1 MTARNLSLRALVAV
15 FAVLAAL
22 ALAATLPNAAFG
34 ADSTPEISAAAG
46 ADAGPTGNVADGPG
60 NASDAPGNAPD
71 GPGNAADGPGNPADA
86 PGHAADGPGKSE
98 DAGPSADGPGN
109 SANAPGHADDAQGG
123 AVVDQGA
130 SLSQEAGASASAE
143 QRDVDNTSIA
153 VHIDQPG
160 DGTPVGQENRATA
173 DAAASTSAAV
183 ESAGQAKVQQDAQAD
198 ASAAQSGVSNTSI
211 VVRVGS
217 PGDDHGVSQANLAT
231 GIASAS
237 ATAGPGDAYGAEV
250 ARATATQEGATNTA
264 VSVRV
269 FSPGDDGPVDQINA
283 ALASTSTG
291 GADGTENAGAQ
302 QDGVRN
308 TSVSI
313 RVESPGSSG
322 PVAQQ
327 SESNAVVSAGDLGD
341 RTAVNV
347 TSDAVDTVLTVA
359 VAGSNLERPGTAGL
373 VIWEWTW
380 TWQRDES
387 EGLGDP
393 TGIAV
398 SSWDWN
404 WDDTSTAA
412 SSRRGNVTSR
422 TAGDDDVGLQAGS
435 WEWSWQWTREGVQD
449 WSWLWN
455 RQETLSCSSCVWIWN
470 WTWTWVGQPPLGT
483 ATAEPPRGVISDSAP
498 AAGPPADVISD
509 SAAPGQLNSVRAT
522 AEAAV
527 TADAAQLTAQ
537 EGSGP
542 GTQFVGQLIEIQ
554 QDAQARADARQ
565 TDVISISHGSGAPTQ
580 SNVVLGDASAVLD
593 ASALQDAEQVLAA
606 ADTAV
611 ADQWVGQQV
620 DIAQSGSADAT
631 SSQGHTKLTGPGT
644 HQAAGR
650 AHADIESD
658 ISQHVFQDGLVDGG
672 SNEQWAGQLALVE
685 QVADATS
692 AVVQTGTAPPRRT
705 GATANASASVHD
717 FALVEQASDQAAARG
732 AGEGSQVVQ
741 QLVLVLQD
749 GSAYATTVQQ
759 AGASVVPVATSEAQV
774 GNRAAVSQ
782 AASQAAVG
790 TSGVDQELV
799 QQSIVV
805 QFGAA
810 VSISNGGIAG
820 TATVFNCAIS
830 QQGAVQAIGAAAAPA
845 SAVDSSTFCSPA
857 APQTF
862 AGDAPG
868 PLGDTPA
875 AQSGPVGATVPVTA
889 ISTNDEEPMIFR
901 GGRGAR
907 AVGLHAAERGAPD
920 WIAPV
925 DRNGA
930 PPVIGSPASND
941 KLSAL
946 HSTQARFD
954 SRPGSD
960 AGAGD
965 AGREPLLPPAGGGP
979 PTWVSALAAAVS
991 GAGSSGI
998 AAILLAFVLVPPLLL
1013 RTREASVVRRPTD
1026 VLAPIDVPV

>member
-1 MTARNLSLRALVAV
+1 MRLKARGTRLTRLGMRQTAKSE
-15 FAVLAAL
+15 
-22 ALAATLPNAAFG
+22 
-34 ADSTPEISAAAG
+34 DAAG
-46 ADAGPTGNVADGPG
+46 HAADGPG
-60 NASDAPGNAPD
+60 NAADSA
-71 GPGNAADGPGNPADA
+71 GNAADGPGNSENA
-86 PGHAADGPGKSE
+86 PGHAAD
-98 DAGPSADGPGN
+98 
-109 SANAPGHADDAQGG
+109 APGAG
-123 AVVDQGA
+123 AEVDQGA
-130 SLSQEAGASASAE
+130 SVSQEAGASASAE
-143 QRDVDNTSIA
+143 QRDVDNTSVT
-153 VHIDQPG
+153 VHIDQPA

-173 DAAASTSAAV
+173 DAAASTSAVV
-183 ESAGQAKVQQDAQAD
+183 ENAGQASVEQDAQAD

-231 GIASAS
+231 GTASAS
-237 ATAGPGDAYGAEV
+237 ATAGPGDAAYGAQG
-250 ARATATQEGATNTA
+250 ATATATQEGVTNTA

-283 ALASTSTG
+283 ASASTSTG
-291 GADGTENAGAQ
+291 GADGTEYAGAQ

-327 SESNAVVSAGDLGD
+327 SESNAVVSAGDADD
-341 RTAVNV
+341 RTAVAV
-347 TSDAVDTVLTVA
+347 TSDAVNTVLTVA
-359 VAGSNLERPGTAGL
+359 VAGPDLERPGTAGL

-387 EGLGDP
+387 DGLGDP
-393 TGIAV
+393 TGTAV

-404 WDDTSTAA
+404 WDDTSAGA
-412 SSRRGNVTSR
+412 SGRRGNVTSR
-422 TAGDDDVGLQAGS
+422 TARDDEGGLQAGS

-455 RQETLSCSSCVWIWN
+455 TQETLSCSSCVWIWN

-483 ATAEPPRGVISDSAP
+483 ATA
-498 AAGPPADVISD
+498 GPPADVISGSAATAEPPAD
-509 SAAPGQLNSVRAT
+509 VISGSAAPGQLNSARAT

-527 TADAAQLTAQ
+527 TADATQLTAQ

-542 GTQFVGQLIEIQ
+542 GTQFVGQLTEIQ
-554 QDAQARADARQ
+554 QDAEARANARQ
-565 TDVISISHGSGAPTQ
+565 ADVISISRGSGAPTQ
-580 SNVVLGDASAVLD
+580 SNVVLSDASAVLD
-593 ASALQDAEQVLAA
+593 ASVLQDAEQILAA
-606 ADTAV
+606 DDAAV
-611 ADQWVGQQV
+611 ADQWIGQQV
-620 DIAQSGSADAT
+620 DLVQSGSADAM
-631 SSQGHTKLTGPGT
+631 SSQEHATLTGPGT

-692 AVVQTGTAPPRRT
+692 AVVQTGTAPSRRT
-705 GATANASASVHD
+705 GGTARASASAHD

-741 QLVLVLQD
+741 QLVFVLQD
-749 GSAYATTVQQ
+749 GSAHATTVQQ

-782 AASQAAVG
+782 AASQSAAG
-790 TSGVDQELV
+790 TSGVDIQELV
-799 QQSIVV
+799 QESIVA
-805 QFGAA
+805 QIGAA

-820 TATVFNCAIS
+820 TATVLNCAVS
-830 QQGAVQAIGAAAAPA
+830 QQGAAQAIGVAAGPVP
-845 SAVDSSTFCSPA
+845 AVDSSTFCSPA

-862 AGDAPG
+862 TGDTPG
-868 PLGDTPA
+868 PVGDTPA
-875 AQSGPVGATVPVTA
+875 AQSVPVGATVPVTA

-907 AVGLHAAERGAPD
+907 AVGLHAAERGAPGR
-920 WIAPV
+920 IAPI

-930 PPVIGSPASND
+930 PPVIGSPASNN

-946 HSTQARFD
+946 HFSQARFD

-960 AGAGD
+960 VGAGD

-979 PTWVSALAAAVS
+979 PSWVSALAAAVS

>member
-1 MTARNLSLRALVAV
+1 M
-15 FAVLAAL
+15 
-22 ALAATLPNAAFG
+22 
-34 ADSTPEISAAAG
+34 
-46 ADAGPTGNVADGPG
+46 
-60 NASDAPGNAPD
+60 
-71 GPGNAADGPGNPADA
+71 
-86 PGHAADGPGKSE
+86 
-98 DAGPSADGPGN
+98 
-109 SANAPGHADDAQGG
+109 
-123 AVVDQGA
+123 
-130 SLSQEAGASASAE
+130 SQEAGASASAE
-143 QRDVDNTSIA
+143 QRDVGNTSVT
-153 VHIDQPG
+153 VHVDQPG

-173 DAAASTSAAV
+173 DAAASTSAVV
-183 ESAGQAKVQQDAQAD
+183 ENAGQASVEQDAQAD

-231 GIASAS
+231 GTASAS
-237 ATAGPGDAYGAEV
+237 ATAGPGDAAYGAQG
-250 ARATATQEGATNTA
+250 ATATATQEGVTNTA

-283 ALASTSTG
+283 ASASTSTG
-291 GADGTENAGAQ
+291 GADGTEYAGAQ

-327 SESNAVVSAGDLGD
+327 SESNAVVSAGDADD
-341 RTAVNV
+341 RTAVAV

-359 VAGSNLERPGTAGL
+359 VAGPDLERPGTAGL

-387 EGLGDP
+387 DGLGDP
-393 TGIAV
+393 TGTAV

-404 WDDTSTAA
+404 WDDTSAGA

-422 TAGDDDVGLQAGS
+422 TARDDEVGLQAGS

-483 ATAEPPRGVISDSAP
+483 ATAGPTADVISGSA
-498 AAGPPADVISD
+498 ATAEPPADVISG
-509 SAAPGQLNSVRAT
+509 SAAPGQLNSARAT

-527 TADAAQLTAQ
+527 TADATQLTAQ

-542 GTQFVGQLIEIQ
+542 GTQFVGQLTEMR
-554 QDAQARADARQ
+554 QDAVARANARQ
-565 TDVISISHGSGAPTQ
+565 ADVISISRGSGAPTQ
-580 SNVVLGDASAVLD
+580 SNVVLSDASAVLD
-593 ASALQDAEQVLAA
+593 ASVLQDAEQILAA
-606 ADTAV
+606 DDAAV
-611 ADQWVGQQV
+611 ADQWIGQQV
-620 DIAQSGSADAT
+620 DLVQSGSADAM
-631 SSQGHTKLTGPGT
+631 SSQEHATLTGPGT

-692 AVVQTGTAPPRRT
+692 AVVQTGTAPSRRT
-705 GATANASASVHD
+705 GGTARASASVHD

-741 QLVLVLQD
+741 QLVFVLQD
-749 GSAYATTVQQ
+749 GSAHATTVQQ

-782 AASQAAVG
+782 AASQSAAG
-790 TSGVDQELV
+790 TSGVDIQELV
-799 QQSIVV
+799 QESIVAQV
-805 QFGAA
+805 GAA

-820 TATVFNCAIS
+820 TATVLNCAVS
-830 QQGAVQAIGAAAAPA
+830 QQGAAQAIGVAAGPVP
-845 SAVDSSTFCSPA
+845 AVDSSTFCSPA

-868 PLGDTPA
+868 PVGDTPA
-875 AQSGPVGATVPVTA
+875 AQSVPVGATVPVTA

-907 AVGLHAAERGAPD
+907 SVGLHAAERGAPGR
-920 WIAPV
+920 IAPI

-930 PPVIGSPASND
+930 PPVIGLPASNN

-946 HSTQARFD
+946 HFSQARFD

-960 AGAGD
+960 VGAGD
-965 AGREPLLPPAGGGP
+965 AGREPLLPPVGGGP
-979 PTWVSALAAAVS
+979 PSWVSALAAAVS

-1026 VLAPIDVPV
+1026 VLVPIDVPV

>member
-1 MTARNLSLRALVAV
+1 MPSGGMTARNLSVRAIVAV
-15 FAVLAAL
+15 LAVLAAL

-34 ADSTPEISAAAG
+34 ADSTLETSAAAG
-46 ADAGPTGNVADGPG
+46 AEAGPTGNVADGPG
-60 NASDAPGNAPD
+60 NAADAPGN
-71 GPGNAADGPGNPADA
+71 
-86 PGHAADGPGKSE
+86 AADGPGKSE
-98 DAGPSADGPGN
+98 DAAGHAAEGPGNAADSAGNAADGPGN
-109 SANAPGHADDAQGG
+109 SENAPGHAADAPG
-123 AVVDQGA
+123 AGAEVDQGA
-130 SLSQEAGASASAE
+130 SVSQEAGASASAG
-143 QRDVDNTSIA
+143 QRDVENTS
-153 VHIDQPG
+153 VTVRIDQPA

-173 DAAASTSAAV
+173 DAAASTSALV
-183 ESAGQAKVQQDAQAD
+183 ENAGQASVEQDAQAD

-217 PGDDHGVSQANLAT
+217 PGDDQGVSQANLAT
-231 GIASAS
+231 GTASAS
-237 ATAGPGDAYGAEV
+237 ATAGPGDAAYGAQG
-250 ARATATQEGATNTA
+250 ATATATQEGVTNTA

-283 ALASTSTG
+283 ASASTSTG
-291 GADGTENAGAQ
+291 GADGTEYAGAQ

-327 SESNAVVSAGDLGD
+327 SESNAVVSAGDAGD
-341 RTAVNV
+341 RTAVAV
-347 TSDAVDTVLTVA
+347 TSDAVNTVLTVA
-359 VAGSNLERPGTAGL
+359 VAGPDLERPGTAGL

-387 EGLGDP
+387 DGLGDP
-393 TGIAV
+393 TGTAV

-404 WDDTSTAA
+404 WDDTSAGA
-412 SSRRGNVTSR
+412 SGRRGNVTSR
-422 TAGDDDVGLQAGS
+422 AARDDEGGLQAGS

-455 RQETLSCSSCVWIWN
+455 TQETLSCSSCVWIWN

-483 ATAEPPRGVISDSAP
+483 ATA
-498 AAGPPADVISD
+498 GPPADVISG
-509 SAAPGQLNSVRAT
+509 SAAPEQLNSALAT

-527 TADAAQLTAQ
+527 TADATQQTAQ
-537 EGSGP
+537 EGSWP
-542 GTQFVGQLIEIQ
+542 GTQFVGQLTEIQ
-554 QDAQARADARQ
+554 QDAEARANALQ
-565 TDVISISHGSGAPTQ
+565 ADVISISRGFGAPTQ
-580 SNVVLGDASAVLD
+580 SNVVLSDASAVLD
-593 ASALQDAEQVLAA
+593 ASVLQDAEQILAA
-606 ADTAV
+606 DDAAV
-611 ADQWVGQQV
+611 ADQWIGQQV
-620 DIAQSGSADAT
+620 DLVQSGSADAM
-631 SSQGHTKLTGPGT
+631 SSQGHATLTGPGT

-692 AVVQTGTAPPRRT
+692 AVVQTGTAPSRRT
-705 GATANASASVHD
+705 GGTARASASAHD

-741 QLVLVLQD
+741 QLVFVLQD
-749 GSAYATTVQQ
+749 GSAHATTVQQ

-782 AASQAAVG
+782 AASQSAAG
-790 TSGVDQELV
+790 TSGVDIQELV
-799 QQSIVV
+799 QESIVAQV
-805 QFGAA
+805 GAA
-810 VSISNGGIAG
+810 FSISNGGIAG
-820 TATVFNCAIS
+820 TATVFNCAVS
-830 QQGAVQAIGAAAAPA
+830 QQSAAQAIGVAAGPVP
-845 SAVDSSTFCSPA
+845 AVDSSTFCSPA
-857 APQTF
+857 APQTLTGDTP
-862 AGDAPG
+862 AGPV
-868 PLGDTPA
+868 GDTPA
-875 AQSGPVGATVPVTA
+875 AQSVPVGATVPVTA

-907 AVGLHAAERGAPD
+907 AVGLHAAERGAPGR
-920 WIAPV
+920 IAPI

-930 PPVIGSPASND
+930 PPVIGSPASNN

-946 HSTQARFD
+946 HFSQARFD
-954 SRPGSD
+954 SRPGSYV
-960 AGAGD
+960 GAGE
-965 AGREPLLPPAGGGP
+965 AGRGPLLPPAGGGP
-979 PTWVSALAAAVS
+979 PSWVSALAAAVS

-1026 VLAPIDVPV
+1026 VLVPIDVPV